1 MAKNFDL
8 SSLFQSVTNQLT
20 DQKESLN
27 EADTYNHDHGDHMV
41 DIFNLVQKAVSKK
54 TNKPVA
60 EQLEYASKVVE
71 KEGHSGSSKLYA
83 QGLASAAKNF
93 SGADLNQDNIGL
105 LVKSL
110 LNAEKL
116 KPKPKAQGAG
126 GLLGSLL
133 SGLTGQ
139 TNTSE
144 KEEEQELDM
153 DDLIK
158 AGLAFYQSKQEGDS
172 NSEAM
177 IGALMAASPLGQTD
191 HRKQSGSIVAST
203 IMNFAKSFMN

>member
-1 MAKNFDL
+1 MANSLDL
-8 SSLFQSVTNQLT
+8 TTLFKSVTDQLT

-41 DIFNLVQKAVSKK
+41 DIFNLVQNAVSKK
-54 TNKPVA
+54 TDKPVA

-71 KEGHSGSSKLYA
+71 EEGHSGSAKLYA

-93 SGADLNQDNIGL
+93 SGEDLNQNTIGL

-110 LNAEKL
+110 LNAEKPE
-116 KPKPKAQGAG
+116 PKPQPKGVG

-133 SGLTGQ
+133 SGFIGQ
-139 TNTSE
+139 SSAKNQ
-144 KEEEQELDM
+144 EQEQGLGM
-153 DDLIK
+153 DDLIT

-172 NSEAM
+172 NTEA
-177 IGALMAASPLGQTD
+177 IVGALMAASPLGQTD
-191 HRKQSGSIVAST
+191 HRKQSGSLVAST
-203 IMNFAKSFMN
+203 IMNFAKSFLN

>member
-1 MAKNFDL
+1 MAKNLDL
-8 SSLFQSVTNQLT
+8 GALFQSVTNQLT

-54 TNKPVA
+54 TDKPVA

-93 SGADLNQDNIGL
+93 SGADLNQDTIGL

-110 LNAEKL
+110 LNAEKPE
-116 KPKPKAQGAG
+116 PKPKAQGAG

-139 TNTSE
+139 SRASE
-144 KEEEQELDM
+144 KEQEQELGV

-172 NSEAM
+172 TTAAM
-177 IGALMAASPLGQTD
+177 VDALMAASPLGQTD
-191 HRKQSGSIVAST
+191 HRKQSGSIVASS
-203 IMNFAKSFMN
+203 IMNFATSFLN

>member
-1 MAKNFDL
+1 MAKNLDL
-8 SSLFQSVTNQLT
+8 GALFQSVTNQLA

-27 EADTYNHDHGDHMV
+27 EADTYNHDHGDHMAH
-41 DIFNLVQKAVSKK
+41 IFNLVQKAVSKK
-54 TNKPVA
+54 TDKPVS

-93 SGADLNQDNIGL
+93 SGADLNQDTIGL

-110 LNAEKL
+110 LNAEKPE
-116 KPKPKAQGAG
+116 PKPKAQGAG

-139 TNTSE
+139 SSASE
-144 KEEEQELDM
+144 KEQEQGLDV

-172 NSEAM
+172 TTAAM
-177 IGALMAASPLGQTD
+177 VDALMAASPLGQTD
-191 HRKQSGSIVAST
+191 HRKQSGSIVASS
-203 IMNFAKSFMN
+203 IMNL